1 MKKKQFLKSD
11 ESRAGRLSCAL
22 AAALAGTAMGGGG
35 VLPWLDVTVATPAP
49 SAAQAQ
55 AVVVDARWQAF
66 AVGGPMDMPTTPR
79 GGVLI
84 IR

>member
-22 AAALAGTAMGGGG
+22 AAALAGTAMGGT
-35 VLPWLDVTVATPAP
+35 VQWLDVTVATPAP

-66 AVGGPMDMPTTPR
+66 ADGSPMDMPTTPR
-79 GGVLI
+79 GGMLI

>member
-22 AAALAGTAMGGGG
+22 AAALAGTAMGGT
-35 VLPWLDVTVATPAP
+35 VQWLDVTVATPAP

-66 AVGGPMDMPTTPR
+66 ADGGPMDMPTTPR
-79 GGVLI
+79 GAVLI